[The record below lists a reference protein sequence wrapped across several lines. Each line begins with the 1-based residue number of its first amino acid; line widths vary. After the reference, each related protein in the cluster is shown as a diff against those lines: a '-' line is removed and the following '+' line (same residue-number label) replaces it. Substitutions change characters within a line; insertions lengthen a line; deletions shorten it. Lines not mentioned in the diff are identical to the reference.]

1 MGHSYVAP
9 WCIVARVVVP
19 GYDIHFF
26 CPLEVVETFVRS
38 HQVCGDR
45 CFFVVFADRVTLHF
59 VVVQHAVGVETHV
72 VEGHSCK
79 CSAAS
84 PWHSVSQIVRRYNLV
99 PVVDGVAP
107 ELHVPCL
114 VDFIEC
120 FVFVFQPYAERFCT
134 VLAVALAAVLI
145 ADVPADD
152 VFVVA
157 VTLCQFFCQAL
168 CIFLENRA
176 VRAGIVAMTEFVMA
190 SFEIGSCHFRITVYH
205 PCRECA
211 GGCCHDDLD
220 VLFCQ
225 GVYDLIELCKV
236 VLILGRLDFCPGKYV
251 DRGAVDAGLM
261 EKFHILIPDLFWP
274 LVWVVVSSV

>member
-9 WCIVARVVVP
+9 WRIVARVVVP

-26 CPLEVVETFVRS
+26 CPLEVVEAFVRS

-45 CFFVVFADRVTLHF
+45 GFFVVFTDRVALHF
-59 VVVQHAVGVETHV
+59 VVIQHAVGVETHV
-72 VEGHSCK
+72 VKRDTCE

-84 PWHSVSQIVRRYNLV
+84 PCHSVSQIVRRYNLV
-99 PVVDGVAP
+99 PVVDRVAP

-114 VDFIEC
+114 VDFVEC
-120 FVFVFQPYAERFCT
+120 FIFVFQPYAECLCT

-157 VTLCQFFCQAL
+157 VALSQFFCEAF

-176 VRAGIVAMTEFVMA
+176 VRARIVAMAEFVMA

-211 GGCCHDDLD
+211 GGCCHDDLN

-225 GVYDLIELCKV
+225 GVYDLVELGEV

-274 LVWVVVSSV
+274 LVRVVVSSV